1 MVYNIL
7 SNQVNKD
14 MMNAP
19 IEVGSFVEFDRTLV
33 ISDCSMRFVRIK
45 AKFQEIFEDGFA
57 VTILPINE
65 TEYTV
70 FAKEVFV

>member
-1 MVYNIL
+1 
-7 SNQVNKD
+7 

-19 IEVGSFVEFDRTLV
+19 IEVGTFVEFDRTRV
-33 ISDCSMRFVRIK
+33 ISDGSMRFGRIK
-45 AKFQEIFEDGFA
+45 GKVEEIFEDGFA

-70 FAKEVFV
+70 FAKEVFA